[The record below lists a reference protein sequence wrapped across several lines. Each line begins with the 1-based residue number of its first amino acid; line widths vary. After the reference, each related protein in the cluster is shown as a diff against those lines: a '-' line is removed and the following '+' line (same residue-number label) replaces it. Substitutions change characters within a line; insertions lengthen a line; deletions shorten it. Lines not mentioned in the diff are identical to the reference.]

1 MCFRCAVR
9 TLLLRAMDASAVI
22 CLKGEI
28 HRVLEALRSNR
39 RWASVVRFS
48 REVPL
53 ALESPLLRA
62 LKTLYAAL
70 RSGDTL
76 AELNAVAYT
85 APFLDVISA
94 VDTLVA
100 ARGAAA
106 RGRRRAKTPPLTA
119 IPLLP
124 LRAAR
129 RRSPRW
135 RWRR

>member
-1 MCFRCAVR
+1 
-9 TLLLRAMDASAVI
+9 MDASAVI

-94 VDTLVA
+94 VDTSVA
-100 ARGAAA
+100 
-106 RGRRRAKTPPLTA
+106 
-119 IPLLP
+119 
-124 LRAAR
+124 AAR
-129 RRSPRW
+129 RRRGAARRGAAREKSPAQRAPLLSPLCDAAPRQSPRW

>member
-1 MCFRCAVR
+1 MPA
-9 TLLLRAMDASAVI
+9 AMEGTASSCI
-22 CLKGEI
+22 KGEI

-39 RWASVVRFS
+39 RWASEVRFR

-100 ARGAAA
+100 AARRGAA
-106 RGRRRAKTPPLTA
+106 RGRRRAKRHTPPHLN
-119 IPLLP
+119 IPLAP